1 MTDVDEMSTLGNS
14 ASKDLSFPAEAT
26 AGTAAIRATDT
37 FMVDVDYEGVFVLIM
52 ELCGVHHSLDWIGVG
67 DRCDG
72 GGGKSNSPI
81 P

>member
-26 AGTAAIRATDT
+26 AGTAAIRAIDT

-52 ELCGVHHSLDWIGVG
+52 EFCGDSLDIIGIGV
-67 DRCDG
+67 DM
-72 GGGKSNSPI
+72 
-81 P
+81 